1 MLAVPLKRNEYVLV
15 LPNYYIKVAHIF
27 AAITTTLKP
36 MYSFSSPVVGPDGAA
51 VGPDG
56 AAVGPEMHVDLQNK
70 ENIPEDATDI
80 SVKQVN
86 LCSNRINALLN
97 HHTYAEI
104 PKDQTISIQPVFCTI
119 NREGGVTKHLNDEP
133 GIPELEALYNNVYNF
148 KEGGFTGMNDTMQK
162 VYDQDLQTFFKA
174 FTGKKTMPSD
184 IKKFSDIKL
193 KDYSKVKG
201 CSSSS
206 SPFNR
211 GYKGNLRQKLFA
223 DYAENIRNMVANT
236 EIQQTALLKVLKSL
250 FTEPKKN
257 QKTGKLETTI
267 NPKLTGQLLQKL
279 TEDTRTAIV
288 KLYTG
293 CEEDFVKG
301 LKIFE
306 AIVEKHMKDKTL
318 KSIDSLGKP
327 MEQPVE
333 DESQP
338 QPAAME
344 PQPQPAAMEPQPQP
358 PAMEPQPQ
366 PPAMEPQPQP
376 AAMEPQ
382 PKPPAMAA
390 PVMEPQPVAVPPAP
404 ALGGEDRAIPET
416 NLLAKLNPEK
426 EIGNLYGQGEADV
439 KNVVGTDEERMK
451 QLEEKLRADIGGD
464 FRKENVMIPA
474 QAPPA

>member
-1 MLAVPLKRNEYVLV
+1 
-15 LPNYYIKVAHIF
+15 
-27 AAITTTLKP
+27 
-36 MYSFSSPVVGPDGAA
+36 
-51 VGPDG
+51 
-56 AAVGPEMHVDLQNK
+56 
-70 ENIPEDATDI
+70 
-80 SVKQVN
+80 
-86 LCSNRINALLN
+86 
-97 HHTYAEI
+97 
-104 PKDQTISIQPVFCTI
+104 
-119 NREGGVTKHLNDEP
+119 
-133 GIPELEALYNNVYNF
+133 
-148 KEGGFTGMNDTMQK
+148 
-162 VYDQDLQTFFKA
+162 
-174 FTGKKTMPSD
+174 
-184 IKKFSDIKL
+184 
-193 KDYSKVKG
+193 
-201 CSSSS
+201 
-206 SPFNR
+206 
-211 GYKGNLRQKLFA
+211 
-223 DYAENIRNMVANT
+223 
-236 EIQQTALLKVLKSL
+236 
-250 FTEPKKN
+250 
-257 QKTGKLETTI
+257 
-267 NPKLTGQLLQKL
+267 
-279 TEDTRTAIV
+279 
-288 KLYTG
+288 
-293 CEEDFVKG
+293 
-301 LKIFE
+301 
-306 AIVEKHMKDKTL
+306 MKDKTL